1 MIDGTPLYYRGRRI
15 LDAMVDDLIPRGI
28 LNATVSRQ
36 GVCLFSGCWCGLA
49 EGCLICAHA
58 CCCVHWVQDVVVGG
72 GSAGA
77 LGVYLNVDHYRSR
90 LDPERRMAFS
100 ALPDGGWFMDLNNK
114 GYHDGMAWIASP
126 GGMNAVLHPACEEAH
141 RNSTAALCMFAAHVA
156 PFVDTPIFALQA
168 KFDAWQIPNI
178 LGSEDVGS
186 INAFGANM
194 TALLE
199 SNLLDRPHNGAF
211 VDGCRHHCG
220 GWDAMY
226 IVDGMTEAEAFDR
239 WYTRGSAALPRE
251 GRMIDGSRYPCAA
264 CTCSFEQE

>member
-1 MIDGTPLYYRGRRI
+1 MPHLRTRVLLY
-15 LDAMVDDLIPRGI
+15 
-28 LNATVSRQ
+28 
-36 GVCLFSGCWCGLA
+36 
-49 EGCLICAHA
+49 
-58 CCCVHWVQDVVVGG
+58 WVQDVVVGG

-156 PFVDTPIFALQA
+156 PFVETPIFALQA

-220 GWDAMY
+220 GWDGMY

-251 GRMIDGSRYPCAA
+251 GRMIDGSRYPCAT